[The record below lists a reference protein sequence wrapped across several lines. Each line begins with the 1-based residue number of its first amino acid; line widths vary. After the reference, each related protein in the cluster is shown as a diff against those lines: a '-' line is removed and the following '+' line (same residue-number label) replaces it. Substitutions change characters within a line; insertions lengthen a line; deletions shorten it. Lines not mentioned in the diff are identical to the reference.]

1 MQLKKTSEEKPN
13 TAALDNKI
21 SSVEEEKIATNH
33 KDDELE
39 YNEEVDVE
47 NSIDDISLDI
57 ERNMTLDG
65 CGVANTSDGKP
76 PQSSSKYP
84 LQSSVSPEVCYI
96 GWKLLFCD
104 LFPFNHQFLCIV
116 SLSDS
121 EAMWAY

>member
-1 MQLKKTSEEKPN
+1 MLIGLLLQLKKTSEEKPN

-21 SSVEEEKIATNH
+21 SSVEVEKIATDD

-47 NSIDDISLDI
+47 SSIDDISLDI

-65 CGVANTSDGKP
+65 CGVASTSDGKP

-84 LQSSVSPEVCYI
+84 LQISVSPEVC
-96 GWKLLFCD
+96 
-104 LFPFNHQFLCIV
+104 
-116 SLSDS
+116 
-121 EAMWAY
+121 